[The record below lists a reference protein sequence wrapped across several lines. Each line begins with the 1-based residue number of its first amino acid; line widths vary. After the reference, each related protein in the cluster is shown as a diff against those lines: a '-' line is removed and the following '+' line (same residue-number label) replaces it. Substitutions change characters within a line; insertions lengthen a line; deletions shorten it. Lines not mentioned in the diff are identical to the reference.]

1 MKDPTNTRMMMMTC
15 KADVQNSLS
24 LCSWST
30 SRPAQVGIG
39 AVWYPEP
46 GVMGRPGTR
55 TIL

>member
-24 LCSWST
+24 LCSWGT
-30 SRPAQVGIG
+30 SRPAQVDIG